1 MKNYKAH
8 ILVVDDDDGIRNL
21 VKKFLNE
28 KSFLVNTASSAEEAQ
43 KKVAII
49 KIGAVRKIQCLCL
62 PQLDG
67 NLSIN
72 NPMTGS
78 VKISVNLPKKKITP
92 TKDRPNPRSSA

>member
-1 MKNYKAH
+1 M
-8 ILVVDDDDGIRNL
+8 G
-21 VKKFLNE
+21 
-28 KSFLVNTASSAEEAQ
+28 AE
-43 KKVAII
+43 
-49 KIGAVRKIQCLCL
+49 RKIQCLCL